1 MFRSYRILIIT
12 KKKWL
17 ERKNIARGRKPKN
30 RLTEKVK
37 KKNFSEKTK
46 KKIDQC
52 FNKKVPQKEY
62 VKNFLFRF
70 QKWNE
75 EYLNS

>member
-1 MFRSYRILIIT
+1 MTRE
-12 KKKWL
+12 KKYCQ
-17 ERKNIARGRKPKN
+17 RKKTQKSFN
-30 RLTEKVK
+30 REGQ

-70 QKWNE
+70 QK
-75 EYLNS
+75 